1 MSILADRYASQ
12 AMKDIWSAHS
22 KILAERNLWITVM
35 KTQANL
41 GFDIP
46 AQAIADYEKVKNQID
61 LASIDKRE
69 KELRH
74 DVKAR
79 IEEFN
84 TLAGFEEIHKGLT
97 SRDITEN
104 IEQLQVK
111 KSLELIQFKT
121 VR

>member
-1 MSILADRYASQ
+1 MSVLSDRYASQ

-35 KTQANL
+35 KTQASL

-46 AQAIADYEKVKNQID
+46 PYAIADYEKVKTQID
-61 LASIDKRE
+61 LVSIDKRE

-84 TLAGFEEIHKGLT
+84 ALAGHQYIHIANTGLNYN
-97 SRDITEN
+97 ITFVIN
-104 IEQLQVK
+104 NRL
-111 KSLELIQFKT
+111 
-121 VR
+121 